1 MVRRPSFP
9 EICLQALI
17 LAVMLLW
24 LFELY
29 QASQGVACSET
40 IQGAKC
46 YEWGPGGKGLEFWH
60 YRSKELYLVHLIILI
75 EMLAVGFLVPFF
87 AGSASAAFGGLAA
100 LVWIYLSGNYAMSTL
115 IY

>member
-1 MVRRPSFP
+1 MGLAAQTFRWTAW
-9 EICLQALI
+9 LAL
-17 LAVMLLW
+17 LLW
-24 LFELY
+24 LFELD

-40 IQGAKC
+40 IAGAKC
-46 YEWGPGGKGLEFWH
+46 YEWGTSGPGLEFWH

-75 EMLAVGFLVPFF
+75 EMLAVGLLVPFF